1 MKTVFYILWGLSV
14 LIAWAIIAGIV
25 LVVLRVLG
33 VI

>member
-14 LIAWAIIAGIV
+14 LIDWAIIV

>member
-1 MKTVFYILWGLSV
+1 MKTAFYILWGLSV
-14 LIAWAIIAGIV
+14 LIDWAIIAGIV